1 MQKYIE
7 EIMKLACSLTESQS
21 DGYSQ
26 IMRLCEVLQEEA
38 ERTQAELVELKTY
51 RERMEKQFIS
61 DISNPLEPLK
71 LSSALSSEIC
81 KYEYRK
87 EHNPSAINI
96 LDYTIMEALRHCLVE
111 QLAKQDDSMSSVD
124 E

>member
-26 IMRLCEVLQEEA
+26 VMRLCEVLQEEA
-38 ERTQAELVELKTY
+38 ERTQAELVELRTY
-51 RERMEKQFIS
+51 RERMEKQFTS

-71 LSSALSSEIC
+71 LSSALSSEIY